1 MLRIERIS
9 GEEGIQAEIDIY
21 APLIPDGS
29 NLKATFMIEF
39 PDEGERHARL
49 AQLIGVENRVWVQV
63 EGSSRIFGIADED
76 IDRADPDKTSAV
88 HFLRFELEKPMV
100 RDLKQGNRLSIGI
113 DHPAHVAGLVL
124 RESVRRSL
132 LNDLR

>member
-1 MLRIERIS
+1 
-9 GEEGIQAEIDIY
+9 
-21 APLIPDGS
+21 
-29 NLKATFMIEF
+29 
-39 PDEGERHARL
+39 
-49 AQLIGVENRVWVQV
+49 VENRVWMQV

-76 IDRADPDKTSAV
+76 IDRADADKTSAV

-100 RDLKQGNRLSIGI
+100 RDLKQANRLSIGI
-113 DHPAHVAGLVL
+113 DHPAYSAGLIL